1 MRRPPRVRMTGP
13 LTKHAGSFG
22 EALLAVG
29 YTPLSARL
37 QLELMAHTSRWLEAN
52 ELGAEDLT
60 VSRVE
65 EFLEVRRSEG
75 HTHLRS
81 PKGMAPM
88 LEYLRGVGATPA
100 AARAEPA
107 SAAERLLADYGSYLL
122 TERGFTPSTALR
134 YVGSARPFVT
144 QRQTGADGALCLED
158 LSPREITQFVLR
170 ECGWRTAGSGKCA
183 VVRLRS
189 LLRFLHVAGHAP
201 DLAWAVPSGPS
212 WRLASLPKG
221 VSRRE
226 VAALLATCDRR
237 TAAGRRDFAILTVL
251 VRLGLRCGE
260 VAGLELGNVDWR
272 AGEMVVRG
280 KGSSEERLPL
290 PADVGEAV
298 AGWLRRGRPHCE
310 CDKVF
315 TRLPAP
321 HRGLSASAVSSVVES
336 ASVRAGLPPIR
347 AHRLRHTAATEML
360 QAGAGL
366 MEVGQ
371 VLRHRSPVSTAIYAK
386 VDHAALFEL
395 ARPWPGGAA

>member
-1 MRRPPRVRMTGP
+1 MTGP
-13 LTKHAGSFG
+13 LTEYAGSFG
-22 EALLAVG
+22 ESLIAAG
-29 YTPLSARL
+29 YTSISASMQL
-37 QLELMAHTSRWLEAN
+37 QLMAHTSRWLSAN
-52 ELGAEDLT
+52 DLGPEHLT
-60 VSRVE
+60 DSRVD

-75 HTHLRS
+75 HTHLLS
-81 PKGMAPM
+81 PRGMAPL
-88 LEYLRGVGATPA
+88 LEHLRGVGASPPA
-100 AARAEPA
+100 GRGKPA
-107 SAAERLLADYGSYLL
+107 SAAEQLLADYGAYLL
-122 TERGFTPSTALR
+122 TERGFAPSTALR
-134 YVGSARPFVT
+134 YVGSARPFLA
-144 QRQTGADGALCLED
+144 QRQTGADGVLCLEN

-189 LLRFLHVAGHAP
+189 LLRFLHVAGRAP

-221 VSRRE
+221 ITRRE
-226 VAALLATCDRR
+226 VAALLASCDRR

-260 VAGLELGNVDWR
+260 VARLELGDVDWR
-272 AGEMVVRG
+272 AGEIVVRG
-280 KGSSEERLPL
+280 KGCSEERLPL

-298 AGWLRRGRPHCE
+298 VGWLWRGRPHCG
-310 CDKVF
+310 CDRVF
-315 TRLPAP
+315 TRLLAP
-321 HRGLSASAVSSVVES
+321 HRGLSANAVSSVVES

-395 ARPWPGGAA
+395 ALPWPGGAA